1 MKTLVRQAK
10 IIDPNSRRNG
20 ELADILFENNQ
31 IVSIGQDL
39 TDDSAEIIEG
49 EDLRISPG
57 WVDIHAQFNDPG
69 YEFKEDLKSGAAAAS
84 KGGFCTVAVSPETLP
99 VIDSKADVEYINK
112 KSLGL
117 GVKIVPIGAATPKL
131 KGVDFTEMFDM
142 YSSGATCFSNGQKS
156 FSDAELTRRILLYA
170 KQFGGKVMEVANDE
184 SLSNGAMIHEGEVS
198 TKLGLKGV
206 PSLAEELIVFRDIA
220 VAQYCD
226 APIHFH
232 KISTEKSVE
241 LIRNAKEQGI
251 KVSCDVALSNLIW
264 TEKELLSFDTN
275 FKVTPPLRTEDDR
288 SALITSLNDGT
299 IDFLVTGHM
308 PQNIEEKECEFE
320 YAGYGQSIIEYAYP
334 LYLKYLSNSLSEEK
348 WVEKIALSPAKFI
361 GIEPTTIEENETGSF
376 TIFTHAN
383 STSSNHKNMVSRS
396 KNFPEIQGEFQGKI
410 MQIITE

>member
-1 MKTLVRQAK
+1 M
-10 IIDPNSRRNG
+10 
-20 ELADILFENNQ
+20 
-31 IVSIGQDL
+31 
-39 TDDSAEIIEG
+39 
-49 EDLRISPG
+49 
-57 WVDIHAQFNDPG
+57 
-69 YEFKEDLKSGAAAAS
+69 
-84 KGGFCTVAVSPETLP
+84 
-99 VIDSKADVEYINK
+99 
-112 KSLGL
+112 
-117 GVKIVPIGAATPKL
+117 
-131 KGVDFTEMFDM
+131 
-142 YSSGATCFSNGQKS
+142 
-156 FSDAELTRRILLYA
+156 
-170 KQFGGKVMEVANDE
+170 
-184 SLSNGAMIHEGEVS
+184 
-198 TKLGLKGV
+198 
-206 PSLAEELIVFRDIA
+206 FRDIA